1 MNFSGR
7 GAIKMN
13 EFSRM
18 EAIIGSEH
26 TARLQ
31 NSSVAVI
38 GLGGVG
44 SWAAEALARCGVGKM
59 LLIDG
64 DTVDPTNI
72 NRQLYALHSTI
83 GQSKAELAAARIRD
97 INPSCT
103 VAAVNGFY
111 TPDNAESFEL
121 KAYDCVIDA
130 IDMVTAKIEL
140 AVRAQAE
147 GFALLSAMGTGNK
160 LDPTRFQIADIYET
174 RVCPLCRVMRREL
187 KKRGVERLRVLYSE
201 EEPIR
206 PAGTGGAPGSIAFV
220 PPVAG
225 LLLAREA
232 AKLICGF
239 GS

>member
-1 MNFSGR
+1 
-7 GAIKMN
+7 MN

-18 EAIIGSEH
+18 EAIIGSDNIVK
-26 TARLQ
+26 LQ
-31 NSSVAVI
+31 SANVAVI

-59 LLIDG
+59 TLVDG
-64 DTVDPTNI
+64 DTVDITNI

-83 GQSKAELAAARIRD
+83 GKSKAELAAARVRD
-97 INPSCT
+97 INPSCDVT
-103 VAAVNGFY
+103 AVSGFY
-111 TPDNAESFEL
+111 TPETENKFDL
-121 KAYDCVIDA
+121 KSCDCVIDA
-130 IDMVTAKIEL
+130 IDMVTAKIAL

-160 LDPTRFQIADIYET
+160 LDPTRFRLADIYET

-187 KKRGVERLRVLYSE
+187 KKRGVEKLRVLYSE

-206 PAGTGGAPGSIAFV
+206 PAGTDGAPGSIAFV

-232 AKLICGF
+232 VNLICNR
-239 GS
+239 